1 MKVFVSLC
9 EFLLALI
16 DTGTV
21 QLQQIP
27 NLVMCPVEQQLLFL
41 QAMSGTLLPQSSI
54 NSTGELP
61 ELEFH
66 TVMLPFPHFLPTPLK
81 FSVTSGN
88 MN

>member
-1 MKVFVSLC
+1 MSLC

-27 NLVMCPVEQQLLFL
+27 NLVLHPVERQLLFP
-41 QAMSGTLLPQSSI
+41 QATSADWDTPPTNFHQEHSGA
-54 NSTGELP
+54 LP
-61 ELEFH
+61 ELKFH
-66 TVMLPFPHFLPTPLK
+66 TVMLPFAHFLPTPLK
-81 FSVTSGN
+81 FSITFGN